1 MSSAA
6 EEKEGE
12 ARTRRRR
19 WRGSSRL
26 IGELREGG
34 RIPPPAPW
42 PPTQS
47 QSQQSQRFHPLMP
60 SALLYGKGKVAWRR
74 RKQLRERERE
84 RERERDT
91 YTHHAM

>member
-47 QSQQSQRFHPLMP
+47 PSQQSQRFHPLMP
-60 SALLYGKGKVAWRR
+60 SALLYRKGKVAWRR
-74 RKQLRERERE
+74 KEKAAEE
-84 RERERDT
+84 KGEGERDIH
-91 YTHHAM
+91 THHAM